1 MQMSILDYAN
11 KMDCWKIAGNFSVG
25 KTAVLNILEDGR
37 NLRKDFKF
45 FKGNYQKRRHIKYHV
60 INEILYNWYGKCT
73 SGNIYPEKPLLQD
86 EAMEI
91 KRRLNKEESPGFTAS
106 NGRLGS

>member
-1 MQMSILDYAN
+1 M
-11 KMDCWKIAGNFSVG
+11 AGNFSVG

-37 NLRKDFKF
+37 NLRKDFNF
-45 FKGNYQKRRHIKYHV
+45 FKGNYQKRRHVKYHV

-73 SGNIYPEKPLLQD
+73 SGNIYPE
-86 EAMEI
+86 AMEI
-91 KRRLNKEESPGFTAS
+91 KRRLDKEESPGFTAS